1 MLIPWVDGI
10 TQAEVQKLGTQGV
23 ALPIE
28 QLIKDNAPNIQK
40 QLDSNKTLKEMST
53 APTGTSTRCRSGRT
67 ASTAPTRTSCGST
80 PPG

>member
-40 QLDSNKTLKEMST
+40 QLDANKTLKEMST
-53 APTGTSTRCRSGRT
+53 AP
-67 ASTAPTRTSCGST
+67 
-80 PPG
+80 